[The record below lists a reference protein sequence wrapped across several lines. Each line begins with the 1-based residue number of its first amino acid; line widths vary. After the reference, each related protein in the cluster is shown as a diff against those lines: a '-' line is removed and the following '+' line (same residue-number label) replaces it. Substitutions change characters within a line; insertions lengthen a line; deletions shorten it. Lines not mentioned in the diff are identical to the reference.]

1 MKLTRRLT
9 LLVSVPLAVAVGFA
23 GLAVESSIGKAS
35 DADDLR
41 TLVVA
46 AETAG
51 RLAYELQAERSAAAL
66 SMLPNPAPDAL
77 DVFQR
82 QSAATDAEA
91 AAYRD
96 HRSDISSAP
105 GEVRRVLAEVD
116 AGLAGL
122 AEVRD
127 GVRMRKTSLSAAGF
141 NYRILI
147 AALLEYRAGVGQFGR
162 AQPSQAEDLRAV
174 ADLSRASES
183 AGRMEVAVLRAL
195 GRGAYTSAAQQE
207 IIEARAA
214 YNEALRTFAV
224 SARPEWQALLEHEL
238 VGEQLARAQ
247 RLEDLVARTESGE
260 NLAIDK
266 AEWAEAMSAR
276 IARLRAVEVQ
286 IDKQIVADV
295 TDVRDD
301 QVRWTIGEIIAV
313 LIAVILAAIVV
324 IRMGRRLISR
334 LRSLQE
340 SAHQVAY
347 ERLPAAVAALREPD
361 VLGSST
367 PAEFAAEAGKAV
379 RVDGKDEIAEV
390 GESFRTV
397 FEEAVRLAADLSG
410 ERAGVSAIL
419 VNLAR
424 RGQVQ
429 TNDLL
434 RVLDRAEEREADPE
448 RLERLYAI
456 DHHVN
461 LMRRT
466 HDNLLVLGGEGSA
479 RVRDDTM
486 LVDVVRVAAQRIKH
500 YTRVH
505 LPGGNVGVTVAGR
518 ATDPLAHLLAE
529 LLDNATTFSPPGTPV
544 TVEVGVQGDHA
555 VVHIADQGFGLQPER
570 RAQLNARL
578 SGGLAVDLDAV
589 RLMGLTVVSTLAE
602 RLGVRVLLESGP
614 DGGTVAVVELP
625 PAILTTVRRVGRHRA
640 KVPEAAI
647 GGAPARTAIAAG
659 VGSTPGAALHRGA
672 PASAPMSALG
682 GYETAPAAGG
692 LGTLPEPAAPAVPRV
707 PRPDPLG
714 PPPSAPSS
722 AAPPPLLPGP
732 DIAGNV
738 RPGVPLGGPAPS
750 ASVES
755 ASGLPRRVPRASL
768 QDAQNGLAETPA
780 APPVPERPRD
790 AGRVADAM
798 AAFASGTRAGRHP
811 GGVSRPR
818 SAASPDGPPS
828 GEHRAVLNPHLPDPR
843 GREQK

>member
-9 LLVSVPLAVAVGFA
+9 LLVSVPLMVAAGFA
-23 GLAVESSIGKAS
+23 GLAVESSVSKAS

-46 AETAG
+46 AESAG
-51 RLAYELQAERSAAAL
+51 DLAYELQAERSAAAL
-66 SMLPNPAPDAL
+66 SMLPSPAADAL
-77 DVFQR
+77 DIYQR
-82 QSAATDAEA
+82 QTALTDAEA
-91 AAYRD
+91 AKYRE
-96 HRSDISSAP
+96 HRADISSAP
-105 GEVRRVLAEVD
+105 TEIREVLAEVD

-122 AEVRD
+122 AEVRE
-127 GVRMRKTSLSAAGF
+127 GVRTRKSALSAMGF

-147 AALLEYRAGVGQFGR
+147 ASLLEYRAGVGQFGQ

-183 AGRMEVAVLRAL
+183 AGQMEVAVLRAL
-195 GRGAYTSAAQQE
+195 GRGAYTPAAQQE

-214 YNEALRTFAV
+214 YNEALRSFAV

-247 RLEDLVARTESGE
+247 SLEDLVARTEAGE
-260 NLAIDK
+260 DLRLDK
-266 AEWAEAMSAR
+266 GQWAEALSAR
-276 IARLRAVEVQ
+276 IARLRAVEVE
-286 IDKQIVADV
+286 IDREIVSDV
-295 TDVRDD
+295 TDVRDA

-313 LIAVILAAIVV
+313 VVAIIVAALIV
-324 IRMGRRLISR
+324 IRMGRRLIAR
-334 LRSLQE
+334 LRSLQA
-340 SAHQVAY
+340 SAHEVAY
-347 ERLPAAVAALREPD
+347 ERLPAAVAALRDPD
-361 VLGSST
+361 VLGSRT
-367 PAEFAAEAGKAV
+367 PAEFAADAGRAFK
-379 RVDGKDEIAEV
+379 VDGKDEIAEV

-544 TVEVGVQGDHA
+544 TVEVGVQGEQA
-555 VVHIADQGFGLQPER
+555 VVHIADQGFGLQPDR
-570 RAQLNARL
+570 RAQLNERL
-578 SGGLAVDLDAV
+578 AGGLSVDLDAV

-602 RLGVRVLLESGP
+602 RLGVRVFLESGP
-614 DGGTVAVVELP
+614 DGGSVAVVELP
-625 PAILTTVRRVGRHRA
+625 PAILTTVRRAGRHRA

-647 GGAPARTAIAAG
+647 GGAPSRTAIPAG
-659 VGSTPGAALHRGA
+659 VGTGTRG
-672 PASAPMSALG
+672 
-682 GYETAPAAGG
+682 TAPAPMPAVGSTGPMPAAVGG
-692 LGTLPEPAAPAVPRV
+692 LGPAAPGPAAVPHT
-707 PRPDPLG
+707 PRTSPLG
-714 PPPSAPSS
+714 PPPPDPSP
-722 AAPPPLLPGP
+722 APPLLPGP
-732 DIAGNV
+732 AIVRNVHAGA
-738 RPGVPLGGPAPS
+738 PDAGPPTPPPPAEVGP
-750 ASVES
+750 
-755 ASGLPRRVPRASL
+755 SGLPRRVPRASL
-768 QDAQNGLAETPA
+768 HEAQNSLDQPPA
-780 APPVPERPRD
+780 APQAPERPRD

-811 GGVSRPR
+811 GGTGRSR
-818 SAASPDGPPS
+818 STAAPDGPPS
-828 GEHRAVLNPHLPDPR
+828 GEHRAVLHPHRPDPR

>member
-23 GLAVESSIGKAS
+23 GLAVESSIGKAG

-82 QSAATDAEA
+82 QSAATDAETA
-91 AAYRD
+91 KYRGQ
-96 HRSDISSAP
+96 RSDITSAP
-105 GEVRRVLAEVD
+105 SEVRDVLDEVD

-127 GVRMRKTSLSAAGF
+127 GVRTRKTSLSAAGF

-147 AALLEYRAGVGQFGR
+147 AALLEYRAGVGQFGQ

-195 GRGAYTSAAQQE
+195 GRGAYTAAAQQE

-247 RLEDLVARTESGE
+247 RLEDLVARTGSGE

-276 IARLRAVEVQ
+276 ISRLRAVEVQ
-286 IDKQIVADV
+286 IDKQIVTDV

-313 LIAVILAAIVV
+313 LVAVILAAIVV

-361 VLGSST
+361 VLGSNS

-379 RVDGKDEIAEV
+379 KVDGKDEIAEV

-555 VVHIADQGFGLQPER
+555 VVHIADQGFGLQPDR

-578 SGGLAVDLDAV
+578 AGGLAVDLDAV

-602 RLGVRVLLESGP
+602 RLGVRVFLESGP
-614 DGGTVAVVELP
+614 DGGSVAVVELP
-625 PAILTTVRRVGRHRA
+625 PSILTTVRRVGRHRA

-659 VGSTPGAALHRGA
+659 VGSAGGALHRGA
-672 PASAPMSALG
+672 PASAPMSAVAG
-682 GYETAPAAGG
+682 TGAVPAAGG
-692 LGTLPEPAAPAVPRV
+692 LGTFPEPAAPPVPQT
-707 PRPDPLG
+707 PRAHPLG
-714 PPPSAPSS
+714 LPPSDPSFAP
-722 AAPPPLLPGP
+722 PPPLLPGP
-732 DIAGNV
+732 GTVGNL
-738 RPGVPLGGPAPS
+738 RPAEPLGGPAPS
-750 ASVES
+750 TSVES
-755 ASGLPRRVPRASL
+755 ATGLPRRVPRASL
-768 QDAQNGLAETPA
+768 QDAQNGLETTPVGPPA
-780 APPVPERPRD
+780 PERPRD

-798 AAFASGTRAGRHP
+798 AAFASGTRAGRLP

-818 SAASPDGPPS
+818 SAARPDGPPS